1 MMTQPRIALVR
12 IIHMTFRCLF
22 FLCLSAAG
30 LLAADVRGRLDEAL
44 ATEAKL
50 DSARALVLFQQADAA
65 KPGDAF
71 ILQKIAKQYSDLVP
85 AQTTKEAKKE
95 YATRGLEYA
104 RRSFELE
111 PTNAVYALSLAIC
124 HGHLALVS
132 DARAKVEYSRLI
144 KEEAERSL
152 QLDPDYAWAHHVL
165 GRWHYGMAELG
176 VTARWVAR
184 MLYGGLPPASLDEGV
199 AHLQRATELDPG
211 ELNHWIELGFAYAA
225 AGRTDE
231 ARAAWRRG
239 LAMPDRTNHDPG
251 AKRRTREALAAIE

>member
-1 MMTQPRIALVR
+1 MSL
-12 IIHMTFRCLF
+12 RCAIL
-22 FLCLSAAG
+22 LCLST
-30 LLAADVRGRLDEAL
+30 LALSATDVRTVLDEAL
-44 ATEAKL
+44 AAEASL

-65 KPGDAF
+65 KPDDAF

-104 RRSFELE
+104 RRSFALE

-132 DARAKVEYSRLI
+132 DARTKVEYSRLI

-152 QLDPDYAWAHHVL
+152 QLDPNYAWAHHVL
-165 GRWHYGMAELG
+165 GRWHYEMAELG
-176 VTARWVAR
+176 VAVRWIAR

-225 AGRTDE
+225 AGRTDA
-231 ARAAWRRG
+231 ARSALQRG
-239 LAMPDRTNHDPG
+239 VAMPDRSNHDPG
-251 AKRRTREALAAIE
+251 AKRRAREALERMN